1 MGERRHA
8 LERGVSDLGGHV
20 VVAAALVL
28 QPCLGEF
35 RRGLE
40 EALEAEIEVEAP
52 SGLMRFHEPN
62 MTVDVERDEADCRSA
77 VLRLIKKLR
86 ARIGWRAANHV
97 ISDEGPRL
105 RKADKRSE

>member
-8 LERGVSDLGGHV
+8 PERGVSDPGGHA

-40 EALEAEIEVEAP
+40 EGQEVEIEVEAP
-52 SGLMRFHEPN
+52 SGPMRYYEPN
-62 MTVDVERDEADCRSA
+62 MTGDVVRNEVDCDLRACGRLGIDQLLLAGGLKVTWHSEKDAA
-77 VLRLIKKLR
+77 GGRLIKD
-86 ARIGWRAANHV
+86 A
-97 ISDEGPRL
+97 E
-105 RKADKRSE
+105 